1 MARNRQV
8 LIVTERRRGPRRAA
22 GAAGF
27 TLIDMM
33 VTVAC
38 MAILSMLAY
47 FSLGNS
53 VTKSKRAECK
63 NALMAMASAQE
74 QFMSNNSTYAS
85 TLASLN
91 VNAYS
96 GNTAGSSAC
105 TLSNPTVDAN
115 QPAPAVAGVRTSFIA
130 TATAQFTDSTCGQTW
145 TINNL
150 GQKTPDPT
158 STPPGACW

>member
-1 MARNRQV
+1 MLTAGW
-8 LIVTERRRGPRRAA
+8 RGTRRAN

-53 VTKSKRAECK
+53 VAKSKRAECK
-63 NALMAMASAQE
+63 NALMAVASAQE

-85 TLASLN
+85 TLSSLN
-91 VNAYS
+91 LRPYS

-105 TLSNPTVDAN
+105 TLADPTVDAT

-130 TATAQFTDSTCGQTW
+130 TATAQFSDSTCGQTW

-150 GQKTPDPT
+150 GQKSPDPGT
-158 STPPGACW
+158 TPPGSCW